1 MTDPHAPPR
10 PRTDLM
16 PAALGF
22 TAGSPIAIAAAWY
35 LSTHVFEQP
44 MPSHVEVALGAAV
57 GSAVALVVSIIK
69 RRFEV

>member
-1 MTDPHAPPR
+1 MTGPHAPPR
-10 PRTDLM
+10 PQADLI

-22 TAGSPIAIAAAWY
+22 TAGSPIAIVVVWY
-35 LSTHVFEQP
+35 LNTHVFEQP

-57 GSAVALVVSIIK
+57 GSAVALTVSIIK